1 MANISQ
7 WHDVSQ
13 EFMRSEHAR
22 HVLKLDLGDLGREY
36 LYSAF
41 ADAGPELQAV
51 ETERFNT
58 VYLFMDDRG
67 SLPQT
72 RQELLSGGKVM
83 GNRLVGE
90 KLLEELG
97 AIASSGGGTH
107 MWLQNYKPCDGHWKD
122 ERPIVV
128 AMKCM
133 AVVEYELRGAFF
145 QDRNCGVIVKMP
157 LSWGATSCLEE
168 SVAIVAR
175 GARCI
180 FATACD
186 GETLVIGKPDREAVG
201 ELVDSNLYTMVHNGS
216 VG

>member
-7 WHDVSQ
+7 WQDVSQ

-97 AIASSGGGTH
+97 AIAGEERICG
-107 MWLQNYKPCDGHWKD
+107 YKIINRAMATGRTKD
-122 ERPIVV
+122 
-128 AMKCM
+128 
-133 AVVEYELRGAFF
+133 
-145 QDRNCGVIVKMP
+145 Q
-157 LSWGATSCLEE
+157 S
-168 SVAIVAR
+168 
-175 GARCI
+175 
-180 FATACD
+180 
-186 GETLVIGKPDREAVG
+186 
-201 ELVDSNLYTMVHNGS
+201 
-216 VG
+216 